1 VHRRPLGRARIL
13 VLAAAAILVVGCL
26 LPWYRAGE
34 GLGLPP
40 VELRAFDGAGIVVF
54 LVALATIALVALPY
68 ASDRPVPL
76 DRPASYLVLFLVGAA
91 GAILWP
97 IDVLA
102 TYPAGLLPDRA
113 PGYWLAWLGLAIYA
127 RAVYECFG
135 EPPRG

>member
-1 VHRRPLGRARIL
+1 MHRRPLGRARIL